1 MHKSRDAIA
10 NSEFGE
16 MVRRYIRLT
25 YLIPELLK
33 LVDET
38 VLKTNKNGL
47 TMGIKPNV
55 ELSYLGFAEQKL
67 VLGVIEY
74 CLVTPSHA
82 QAIKFKKIAKDKKM
96 ILTY

>member
-1 MHKSRDAIA
+1 MAQN
-10 NSEFGE
+10 NSVGE
-16 MVRRYIRLT
+16 KTIRNYIRLT
-25 YLIPELLK
+25 YLIPELLT

-47 TMGIKPNV
+47 TMGIKPVV
-55 ELSYLGFAEQKL
+55 ELSYLGFEEQKF

-82 QAIKFKKIAKDKKM
+82 Q
-96 ILTY
+96 